1 MSRRRTTSSSHI
13 HTNQNP
19 CVNYQND
26 PNIRSTSE
34 IYKQAYQSLMNIEC
48 HHVDTHQ
55 NTISMNYHPIPPP
68 HRNNLEP
75 VDSPVN
81 SPLRR
86 PHSSSENDVSELE
99 DFEHDPNT
107 KTIQKNRKKTKINNN
122 NNITFN
128 NSNRSHIPASTNQ
141 PTLQQ
146 QHTNTTK
153 LFAQSRYPF
162 PPFIIRF
169 PTPYIHEQKIVEELC
184 KYLKENKQL
193 ALELSDYRKA
203 SAKCS
208 SNECDLLLFV
218 KNSYSFSILYDEKNW
233 PQSILGLTYTRPS
246 TPTIPPQ
253 LSLIIK
259 NVSLSMDFADFTNE
273 IKASYSNVRNVIRM
287 KNKNQSN
294 IKLVKLEFSE
304 PGQRNEILNHGK
316 IFVHFLTYDVE
327 EYLAPARVLICSKCM
342 GLGHFRKQCKQTQD
356 TCKKSGQTYDDINN
370 HTSTCTQLQ
379 CIHCQGNHM
388 SNDMQCP
395 KVKQFRADLTKF
407 LLSPAI
413 QANHQD
419 NYLNLNSTNFPPLNS
434 AQRHTIFNQ
443 NSNSNHGSPNTGS
456 NNPII
461 NKIDTLINSMNQV
474 NVMLDKMVD
483 KNHQFEQFMKDKNIN
498 DDIVSKKVDE
508 LISNDN
514 SIKQNVIQHEIKIT
528 RYENILIKLIFP
540 ILDEISFFLSNINVG
555 KHNGTLHADFKVKI
569 NRMRAQLNNARTDKD
584 F

>member
-1 MSRRRTTSSSHI
+1 MSRRRSTSSSHI

-48 HHVDTHQ
+48 HHVGTHQ
-55 NTISMNYHPIPPP
+55 NTASMNSPI
-68 HRNNLEP
+68 
-75 VDSPVN
+75 
-81 SPLRR
+81 RR
-86 PHSSSENDVSELE
+86 PYSSSENDVSELE

-107 KTIQKNRKKTKINNN
+107 KTIQKNP
-122 NNITFN
+122 
-128 NSNRSHIPASTNQ
+128 SANQ
-141 PTLQQ
+141 PPLQQ
-146 QHTNTTK
+146 QHTNTSASIDCNLSITNQKLNTNSSSIIKLTDEAK

-169 PTPYIHEQKIVEELC
+169 PTPYIHEQKFG
-184 KYLKENKQL
+184 
-193 ALELSDYRKA
+193 YRKA

-233 PQSILGLTYTRPS
+233 PQSILDLTYTRPS
-246 TPTIPPQ
+246 TLSIPPQ

-259 NVSLSMDFADFTNE
+259 NVSLSIDFADFTNE
-273 IKASYSNVRNVIRM
+273 IKASYPNVRNVIRM
-287 KNKNQSN
+287 KHKNQLN

-304 PGQRNEILNHGK
+304 PGQRDEILNRGK

-327 EYLAPARVLICSKCM
+327 GYLAPARVLICSKCM

-356 TCKKSGQTYDDINN
+356 TCKKCGQTYDDVNN

-388 SNDMQCP
+388 SNDMKCP

-413 QANHQD
+413 QANHQG

-434 AQRHTIFNQ
+434 AQRHTTFNH
-443 NSNSNHGSPNTGS
+443 NPNSNHWSPNTGS
-456 NNPII
+456 TNSII
-461 NKIDTLINSMNQV
+461 NKIDTLVNSMNQL
-474 NVMLDKMVD
+474 NVMLDKMVN
-483 KNHQFEQFMKDKNIN
+483 KNHELDQFMKDKKIN
-498 DDIVSKKVDE
+498 DEIISKT
-508 LISNDN
+508 NR
-514 SIKQNVIQHEIKIT
+514 Q
-528 RYENILIKLIFP
+528 
-540 ILDEISFFLSNINVG
+540 IN
-555 KHNGTLHADFKVKI
+555 
-569 NRMRAQLNNARTDKD
+569 Q
-584 F
+584 